1 MSDSGQFQ
9 QQIQQTFK
17 QRLADHRSQ
26 FPETDC
32 FRMDLHCHD
41 CNSDVTDELLGRIL
55 RFPETWLK
63 TDELSACLKEHG
75 CDLITITNHNN
86 ARSCWELM
94 EAGEDVLPGA
104 EFTCFFK
111 KFNTRIH
118 VLAYGFT
125 PAQEESLNRLR
136 NDLPSFLTYATDQ
149 DIPTILPHPLYV
161 NAGVKGPD
169 PVMYEHLALMFDRF
183 EVLNGQRDVW
193 QNLLTWEWL
202 DSLTEE
208 RIDLWQK
215 KHNIRSG
222 NFCKFVY
229 DKRVTGGSDDH
240 MGLFAGACGTC
251 LYLPDLEIK
260 RKQTPL
266 SRLALEA
273 IRTGALVPY
282 GQVFIHEKLNVAF
295 MDYLSQ
301 IALNMKEP
309 GLIRMFLHKGSLRDK
324 LICLGFSNAMQEL
337 RRHRFT
343 LFFFKSF
350 HEALHGRR
358 PGLISR
364 FKVTPDFRPL
374 IRTIDEIARARSR
387 DRKRYMELLKTGSF
401 RMFTCLNRIIAR
413 RITSRAGHW
422 EHLDRIRNKNLAD
435 LIQQFEIPSHVRALF
450 EEDPE
455 PTLDH
460 GSRINLSD
468 VFDALTFPML
478 ACGVIAGASLL
489 STRVLMGQREFVNG
503 FARSLGRHVHPRRVL
518 WLTDTLC
525 DNNGVSTSLSRK
537 LSFIQERDLPIDF
550 LVCHDR
556 IQEAPHLKV
565 VQPVGSFTVP
575 GYPDHVFQVP
585 DLLAVQAL
593 FVQGGYDRI
602 ICSTELLMGLVA
614 LFLKQSMA
622 VPVYF
627 FMHTDWLTF
636 FRHTMEL
643 PPPVMDRI
651 RRMLRA
657 FYHQFDGIFVLN
669 RDHRAWL
676 TGPAIA
682 YDGSRVYNT
691 AHWVDEMF
699 QPLPGKRRAV
709 FGDRISE
716 SDIVLLYAGRL
727 SEEKGVF
734 DLPGIMK
741 SLDRSGVAVRLVIA
755 GTGPA
760 EDRLKALLT
769 DALFLGWVDRSAMP
783 ALYSR
788 TDLLVLPSRFDTFGN
803 VILEAMSCGAAV
815 AAYAEK
821 GPLEIIQTRE
831 NGILAEDPVGLAD
844 GIARFVRDET
854 FRHALKKNSLRRA
867 GAFSR
872 KTIFEAFLSNLGL
885 GETEH
890 LEGTDHLPAPLVKT
904 EALKAAIGY

>member
-9 QQIQQTFK
+9 QQIQQTFQ
-17 QRLADHRSQ
+17 QRLDRHRQ
-26 FPETDC
+26 KAPETEC
-32 FRMDLHCHD
+32 LRMDLHCHD

-55 RFPETWLK
+55 RFPETWLQ
-63 TDELSACLKEHG
+63 TGDLVNCLKEHR
-75 CDLITITNHNN
+75 CDVITITNHNN

-94 EAGEDVLPGA
+94 ETGRDILPGG
-104 EFTCFFK
+104 EFTCCFK
-111 KFNTRIH
+111 KFDTHLH

-125 PAQEESLNRLR
+125 PAQEETLNRLR
-136 NDLPSFLTYATDQ
+136 NDLPDFLTYAAAH
-149 DIPTILPHPLYV
+149 DIPTVLPHPLYV
-161 NAGVKGPD
+161 DAGADGPD

-215 KHNIRSG
+215 KHGIQAK
-222 NFCKFVY
+222 NFCRFVY
-229 DKRVTGGSDDH
+229 DKQVTGGSDDH
-240 MGLFAGACGTC
+240 MGLFAGTCGTA
-251 LYLPDLEIK
+251 LHVPDLEKK

-266 SRLALEA
+266 SLLALEA
-273 IRTGALVPY
+273 IRSGAMHPY
-282 GQVFIHEKLNVAF
+282 GQVFFHEKLNIAF

-301 IALNMKEP
+301 IALHMKEP
-309 GLIRMFLHKGSLRDK
+309 GLFRMFLHKGSLREK

-343 LFFFKSF
+343 LFFFRSF

-374 IRTIDEIARARSR
+374 IRTIDEIARAKHR
-387 DRKRYMELLKTGSF
+387 DREQYMDLLKTGSS
-401 RMFTCLNRIIAR
+401 RMFSCLNQIIAR
-413 RITSRAGHW
+413 RIASRAGQM
-422 EHLDRIRNKNLAD
+422 ENLDMIRNQNPAD
-435 LIQQFEIPSHVRALF
+435 LIQQLEIPSHVRALF
-450 EEDPE
+450 EEDSDPA
-455 PTLDH
+455 LDH

-468 VFDALTFPML
+468 FFDALTFPVL
-478 ACGVIAGASLL
+478 AWGVIAGASLL
-489 STRVLMGQREFVNG
+489 STRVLMGQRAFVNG

-518 WLTDTLC
+518 WLTDTLG
-525 DNNGVSTSLSRK
+525 DNNGVSASLSRK
-537 LSFIQERDLPIDF
+537 LSYIQERDLPIDF

-556 IQEAPHLKV
+556 IREAPHLKV
-565 VQPVGSFTVP
+565 VPPVGSFTFP
-575 GYPDHVFQVP
+575 GYPEQVFHVP
-585 DLLAVQAL
+585 DLLAVQSL
-593 FVQGGYDRI
+593 FIQGGYDRI
-602 ICSTELLMGLVA
+602 MCSTELLMGLVA

-657 FYHQFDGIFVLN
+657 FYHQFDGIFALN
-669 RDHRAWL
+669 RDHRDWL

-682 YDGSRVYNT
+682 YDGSRVHNT
-691 AHWVDEMF
+691 AHWVDERF
-699 QPLPGKRRAV
+699 RPLPGNRRAV
-709 FGDRISE
+709 FGERISE
-716 SDIVLLYAGRL
+716 TDIVVLYAGRL

-734 DLPGIMK
+734 DLPEIMDR
-741 SLDRSGVAVRLVIA
+741 LDRSGVKVRLVIA

-760 EDRLKALLT
+760 EDRLKALLP
-769 DALFLGWVDRSAMP
+769 DALFLGWVARTDMP

-788 TDLLVLPSRFDTFGN
+788 TDMLVLPSRFDTFGN

-831 NGILAEDPVGLAD
+831 NGILAKDPAGLAD
-844 GIARFVRDET
+844 GIARFARDET
-854 FRHALKKNSLRRA
+854 LRHALKKNSLRRA
-867 GAFSR
+867 KAFSR
-872 KTIFEAFLSNLGL
+872 ETIFEALLTDLGL
-885 GETEH
+885 
-890 LEGTDHLPAPLVKT
+890 TDHLSAPLPKT
-904 EALKAAIGY
+904 ETMKAAIGY